1 MGNMAGEESVP
12 MVPSHTFLDG
22 PNALHGLTV
31 LVVDDEPDAREVL
44 AFILVTRGAHVEEV
58 GGPEAAL
65 AYLAMHTPDV
75 LISDIAMPGEDGY
88 SFIQRVRALQNDG
101 KRDIPAIA
109 LTAFVRDVDRA
120 RALGA
125 GFDLH
130 LPKPMP
136 VTSVIRAVY
145 ELSQPESKK
154 AARRARPEA
163 PPERPLAHA
172 KRQVP
177 RPRRFH

>member
-1 MGNMAGEESVP
+1 MSV
-12 MVPSHTFLDG
+12 VPSHTFLDG

-44 AFILVTRGAHVEEV
+44 AFILLTRGARVEEA

-88 SFIQRVRALQNDG
+88 SFIQRVRALKNDG
-101 KRDIPAIA
+101 KRSIPAIA
-109 LTAFVRDVDRA
+109 LTAFVRDVDRE
-120 RALGA
+120 RALQA

-130 LPKPMP
+130 LPKPLP
-136 VTSVIRAVY
+136 VNSVIQAVF
-145 ELSQPESKK
+145 ELSQAEGHQQ
-154 AARRARPEA
+154 AARRAVAGA
-163 PPERPLAHA
+163 PPERPLSKA
-172 KRQVP
+172 KR
-177 RPRRFH
+177 RLARGGRFH

>member
-1 MGNMAGEESVP
+1 MAGEANIPGASAQAY
-12 MVPSHTFLDG
+12 LDG

-44 AFILVTRGAHVEEV
+44 AFVLLTRGARVEEA

-101 KRDIPAIA
+101 KRAIPAIA
-109 LTAFVRDVDRA
+109 LTAFVRDVDRE
-120 RALGA
+120 RALRA

-136 VTSVIRAVY
+136 VSSVVQAVF
-145 ELSQPESKK
+145 ELSQPEEKK
-154 AARRARPEA
+154 AARRVRSQA
-163 PPERPLAHA
+163 PPERPLMRA
-172 KRQVP
+172 KRQASS
-177 RPRRFH
+177 RARRFD

>member
-1 MGNMAGEESVP
+1 MSQD
-12 MVPSHTFLDG
+12 PSHTFSDG
-22 PNALHGLTV
+22 PHALHGLTV

-44 AFILVTRGAHVEEV
+44 AFILLTRGAHVEEAR
-58 GGPEAAL
+58 GPEAAL

-101 KRDIPAIA
+101 KRAIPAIA
-109 LTAFVRDVDRA
+109 LTAFVRDVDRD
-120 RALGA
+120 RAIRA
-125 GFDLH
+125 GFDMH

-136 VTSVIRAVY
+136 VTSVIQAVF
-145 ELSQPESKK
+145 ELSQPGSQ
-154 AARRARPEA
+154 RVARPEA
-163 PPERPLAHA
+163 PAEHPLAHG
-172 KRQVP
+172 KRQMP